1 MSEKWK
7 LLEAEQIELGMRAGL
22 SRKQISLYAK
32 HCYNFLQMQE
42 IRTALEE
49 HLDEF
54 QIKAMCRP
62 DLSHEEMEAIRKRI
76 EKGEIVRMKRSPLRW
91 AADVLLAG
99 FMIFMMFEGYFA
111 AGNNLYLNLKEET
124 AVLEKGD
131 VFEPMK
137 YVSSYSMNA
146 DTLRVPSQID
156 TSCAGR
162 QAAVYTLRK
171 GGEELTRILIV
182 EIKEEEQEE
191 S

>member
-7 LLEAEQIELGMRAGL
+7 LLEAEQIELGVKAGL

-54 QIKAMCRP
+54 QIRAMCHP
-62 DLSHEEMEAIRKRI
+62 DLSHEEMEAIRRRI
-76 EKGEIVRMKRSPLRW
+76 EKGETVRIRRSPFW
-91 AADVLLAG
+91 WIGSALLSG
-99 FMIFMMFEGYFA
+99 FMIFMMFEGYLA

-124 AVLEKGD
+124 AVLEKGE

-146 DTLRVPSQID
+146 DTLRVPSEID
-156 TSCAGR
+156 TSHAGR

-171 GGEELTRILIV
+171 GREELTRILIV
-182 EIKEEEQEE
+182 EIKEEQDE